1 MTTEP
6 ATVAATL
13 QAIGKAL
20 TTMWARGALFLWC
33 VATTGL
39 VVFTALLIGAHWQ
52 LGDTVV
58 LLTNYGTG
66 LALAT
71 LVTATIAAFKT
82 YGEIRSERA
91 TRPVFLIP
99 NERQSHWSQAKQPSG
114 QIITAIALHFQ
125 ATNVSDGAVKLSDN
139 VRLRKPHVRKSDIL
153 QTLLHVRHHER
164 NVYSSQYPV
173 QAHCLTEGG
182 IHIVIGHPV
191 GTVGK
196 PMHVVVEIQDH
207 SGRCYKV
214 AFPHVQGIGNNVS
227 ETPKHIAWQQ

>member
-1 MTTEP
+1 MAPEP
-6 ATVAATL
+6 ATTAATL
-13 QAIGKAL
+13 QAMGKAL

-33 VATTGL
+33 LAAVGFVALTTL
-39 VVFTALLIGAHWQ
+39 VIGAHWQ
-52 LGDTVV
+52 LGDTFV

-66 LALAT
+66 VALAT

-82 YGEIRSERA
+82 YGETLAARA

-114 QIITAIALHFQ
+114 QIITAIALQFQ

-139 VRLRKPHVRKSDIL
+139 VRLKKPHVRKSDIL

-173 QAHCLTEGG
+173 LAHCLTEGG
-182 IHIVIGHPV
+182 IHIVVGHPV

-196 PMHVVVEIQDH
+196 PMHVVIEIQDH
-207 SGRCYKV
+207 TGRWYKV
-214 AFPHVQGIGNNVS
+214 GFPHVQGIGHNIG
-227 ETPKHIAWQQ
+227 EIPKHVA